1 MNRVTPRLLNAEG
14 LTLDDSMD
22 QVGLRLIGYV
32 PEDLRVPLALN
43 AGQPLLAADHRPR
56 RGAAAAFRRIARRL
70 DGQRVPIR

>member
-1 MNRVTPRLLNAEG
+1 MD

-22 QVGLRLIGYV
+22 RVGLRLLGYV
-32 PEDLRVPLALN
+32 PEDPRVPLALN
-43 AGQPLLAADHRPR
+43 GGKPLLETDRRPS

>member
-1 MNRVTPRLLNAEG
+1 MG

-22 QVGLRLIGYV
+22 RVGLRIIGYV
-32 PEDLRVPLALN
+32 PEDKRVSLALA
-43 AGQPLLAADHRPR
+43 AGKPLLEADKRPR